1 MLIPSPTQPPAPPER
16 SNGKVTPRKRPGQ
29 SPTAHFLKAIFRPI
43 LKGLY
48 YILRFMG
55 GHKLVTLLAIV
66 LLIASGIFTS
76 YLVTKQGPFGIGSD
90 QFQLHVNGKAVAG
103 GEKIQ
108 NWLYHLRQG
117 DVTALQLDDKNIS
130 QPPDATQYVSQFS
143 EPKANLVWKGITVL
157 GSYGQADTTVDTFVT
172 VDVSTRGP
180 GGATTGIFIFHF
192 VTVSQGSNGAL
203 LDASAA
209 AGRPLQQ

>member
-29 SPTAHFLKAIFRPI
+29 SPTAHILKAIFRPI

-90 QFQLHVNGKAVAG
+90 QMPLNTLVSLVSLRPIWSGKALQFWDRMARL
-103 GEKIQ
+103 IQ
-108 NWLYHLRQG
+108 PL
-117 DVTALQLDDKNIS
+117 I
-130 QPPDATQYVSQFS
+130 
-143 EPKANLVWKGITVL
+143 
-157 GSYGQADTTVDTFVT
+157 
-172 VDVSTRGP
+172 
-180 GGATTGIFIFHF
+180 
-192 VTVSQGSNGAL
+192 L
-203 LDASAA
+203 L
-209 AGRPLQQ
+209 

>member
-1 MLIPSPTQPPAPPER
+1 MLIPSPTQPPSLPER
-16 SNGKVTPRKRPGQ
+16 SNDKVTPRRRSGP
-29 SPTAHFLKAIFRPI
+29 SPTARFLKAIFRPI
-43 LKGLY
+43 LKSLY
-48 YILRFMG
+48 YVLRFMG
-55 GHKLVTLLAIV
+55 GHKIVTLLAIV
-66 LLIASGIFTS
+66 LLLASGIFTS

-117 DVTALQLDDKNIS
+117 NVTDLQVDDKNIS

-180 GGATTGIFIFHF
+180 GGASTSIFIFHF
-192 VTVSQGSNGAL
+192 VTVSQGSSGTL
-203 LDASAA
+203 FDAA
-209 AGRPLQQ
+209 ATAVRPLQ